1 MIRKLGNKRV
11 VLNIFKSV
19 IYAFSILI
27 LTSCEEV
34 IEIDLNSSN
43 PVLVAEGQMVKDS
56 TVWIKLSYT
65 RDYFTNE
72 ETVFEEKA
80 TVVITNSNNTS
91 EILSYTGNGMYK
103 GVTMIGEVGEKY
115 NVDITTE
122 KGMSSAGSKLF
133 EPSEIYDIKV
143 IESNFQRPGGSKTT
157 YSLEVKF
164 KDVSIDEN
172 FYLMKVYVDEK
183 LESYVLADDKIF
195 IANDTITFPLIH
207 LSFSLYDEVIIKLH
221 TVDEDAYRYYS
232 QLADLTNDV
241 NGPGGSSTPFNPAS
255 NFGKDVMGYFA
266 AWSFVSDTVIIQ

>member
-1 MIRKLGNKRV
+1 MIIKLGNKQV
-11 VLNIFKSV
+11 QLNVLKSV
-19 IYAFSILI
+19 IYIFSILV

-72 ETVFEEKA
+72 ETVFEETA

-91 EILSYTGNGMYK
+91 EILSHTGNGMYK
-103 GVTMIGEVGEKY
+103 GTSMIGEVGEKY
-115 NVDITTE
+115 NVDITTD
-122 KGMSSAGSKLF
+122 KGMSSAVSNLF
-133 EPSEIYDIKV
+133 EPSEIYDVKI
-143 IESNFQRPGGSKTT
+143 IESNFQKPGGSETS

-164 KDVSIDEN
+164 KDISIDEN

-195 IANDTITFPLIH
+195 IANDTITFPLIQ
-207 LSFSLYDEVIIKLH
+207 LSFYLNDEVIIKLH
-221 TVDEDAYRYYS
+221 TVDEDTYRYYS
-232 QLADLTNDV
+232 QLADLTSDGK
-241 NGPGGSSTPFNPAS
+241 GPGGSSTPFNPGS

-266 AWSFVSDTVIIQ
+266 AWSFVSDTIVIQ